1 MALDEFLSGDAL
13 TGRQAAIIFFTF
25 LGLVILGGI
34 LLILFGDVFQNLF
47 T

>member
-1 MALDEFLSGDAL
+1 MALDDFLAGDTL

-25 LGLVILGGI
+25 LSLIIIAGI
-34 LLILFGDVFQNLF
+34 LLILFGDIFQELF